1 MSTTTTTTRRPSTR
15 PAGVDPR
22 IRARRIEVRRQ
33 RGRRRLRL
41 LLGLTV
47 VLGLLGLALAAAFS
61 ALLDV
66 DAVAVRGAQRTA
78 PDDIVAAS
86 GVTTGEPLVTLDADG
101 AATAIEQLP
110 WVASASLS
118 RAIDGTVTIEV
129 VERVPVATLPVPGGG
144 WVAVDTEGRQLSL
157 VDTPGPEE
165 LVLVGVEASGVVGEP
180 VGVGAQSVL
189 RLVAALTPAVREA
202 VSAIGLDG
210 DDLVLDLVRGGRV
223 RLGGPAGL
231 DEKLVALETMLSRVD
246 LRCLGELDLAVP
258 SAPALT
264 RVSPPG
270 GDPAAA
276 LSDLSTC
283 P

>member
-1 MSTTTTTTRRPSTR
+1 MSTTTTRRPGTPR

-47 VLGLLGLALAAAFS
+47 ALGLLGLGLAAAFS

-66 DAVAVRGAQRTA
+66 DALVVRGAQRTA

-86 GVTTGEPLVTLDADG
+86 GVVTGDPLVTLDGDG
-101 AATAIEQLP
+101 AARAIEQLP
-110 WVASASLS
+110 WVASASLG
-118 RAIDGTVTIEV
+118 RAVDGTVTIEV
-129 VERVPVATLPVPGGG
+129 VERVPVATLPVSNGG
-144 WVAVDTEGRQLSL
+144 WVAVDAEGRQLAL

-165 LVLVGVEASGVVGEP
+165 LVMVGVEASGVVGEP

-210 DDLVLDLVRGGRV
+210 DDLVLDLARGARV
-223 RLGGPAGL
+223 RLGEPARL
-231 DEKLVALETMLSRVD
+231 DEKLVALETVLSRVD
-246 LRCLGELDLAVP
+246 LRCLGELDLTVP